1 MNSAAREG
9 WLERRETAEGLV
21 LSLDGR
27 WDMRCAERHEKELRQ
42 LTTSGGQALHIDFA
56 DLQSL
61 DTAGAWLVHRLAK
74 RLRSERI
81 AVAFDNLPAAHA
93 DILERLDQIDSH
105 VEIEPPRPNAI
116 AAITARVGKATI
128 YICAEILE
136 SIAFL
141 GLTVVTLVHALV
153 RPKHLRV
160 SAIFYH
166 MEQAGLNA
174 IPIIALIA
182 FLIGLVIAY
191 QGAIQLR
198 QFGAEI
204 FVVDMVAV
212 SVLRELAILL
222 TAIVVAGRSGSAFT
236 AQIGAMK
243 INEEVDA
250 MRTIGLDP
258 MQVLVMPRL
267 IALMIVLPLLG
278 FVADVMGLVGGG
290 VMSMIELGIS
300 PAQYIERLGQSF
312 APWSLGTGLVKVPV
326 FAAIIATT
334 SCYMDMK
341 VAGSSES
348 LGKLTTR
355 SVVHAI
361 FAVIVADALFSVF
374 FAYLGI

>member
-1 MNSAAREG
+1 VVARCG
-9 WLERRETAEGLV
+9 KGV
-21 LSLDGR
+21 
-27 WDMRCAERHEKELRQ
+27 
-42 LTTSGGQALHIDFA
+42 IDI
-56 DLQSL
+56 
-61 DTAGAWLVHRLAK
+61 GV
-74 RLRSERI
+74 
-81 AVAFDNLPAAHA
+81 
-93 DILERLDQIDSH
+93 
-105 VEIEPPRPNAI
+105 
-116 AAITARVGKATI
+116 
-128 YICAEILE
+128 EILE

-141 GLTVVTLVHALV
+141 GLTTVSLTRVVAQP
-153 RPKHLRV
+153 RQLRV
-160 SAIFYH
+160 PAIFYH

-204 FVVDMVAV
+204 FVVYMVAV
-212 SVLRELAILL
+212 SVLRELGILL

-236 AQIGAMK
+236 AQIGAIK

-258 MQVLVMPRL
+258 MQVLVVPRV

-278 FVADVMGLVGGG
+278 FVADVMGLIGGG

-300 PAQYIERLGQSF
+300 PAQFIDRLGQSF
-312 APWSLGTGLVKVPV
+312 APWTLGTGLVKAPV
-326 FAAIIATT
+326 FATIIATT
-334 SCYMDMK
+334 SCYMGMK
-341 VAGSSES
+341 VTGSSEN

-361 FAVIVADALFSVF
+361 FAVIVADAVFSIF
-374 FAYLGI
+374 FAYIGI

>member
-1 MNSAAREG
+1 M
-9 WLERRETAEGLV
+9 V
-21 LSLDGR
+21 LSLAGR
-27 WDMRCAERHEKELRQ
+27 WGMHAAQLHEKELRC
-42 LTTSGGQALHIDFA
+42 LTTSGGRALRIAFSA
-56 DLQSL
+56 LESL
-61 DTAGAWLVHRLAK
+61 DTASAWLFYRLAR
-74 RLRSERI
+74 RLRGDGVE
-81 AVAFDNLPAAHA
+81 VAFDNLQAAHA
-93 DILERLDQIDSH
+93 DLLDRLAKIDSH
-105 VEIEPPRPNAI
+105 VKIEPPRPNSLAAAVALIGKSMIDI
-116 AAITARVGKATI
+116 AV
-128 YICAEILE
+128 EIME

-141 GLTVVTLVHALV
+141 GLTVVCLMRAMV
-153 RPKHLRV
+153 RPKLLRV

-174 IPIIALIA
+174 IPIVALIA

-222 TAIVVAGRSGSAFT
+222 TAIVIAGRSGSAFT

-258 MQVLVMPRL
+258 MQVLVVPRL

-278 FVADVMGLVGGG
+278 FVADVMGLIGGG
-290 VMSMIELGIS
+290 VISMIELGIS
-300 PAQYIERLGQSF
+300 PAQYIDRLGQSF
-312 APWSLGTGLVKVPV
+312 APWSLGTGLVKAPF
-326 FAAIIATT
+326 FAAIIALT
-334 SCYMDMK
+334 SCYMGMK
-341 VAGSSES
+341 VTGSAES

-361 FAVIVADALFSVF
+361 FAVIVTDALFSIF
-374 FAYLGI
+374 FAYIGI

>member
-9 WLERRETAEGLV
+9 WLERRETADGLV
-21 LSLDGR
+21 LSLGGR

-42 LTTSGGQALHIDFA
+42 LTTSSGQNLRIDFA
-56 DLQSL
+56 ELQSL

-74 RLRSERI
+74 RLRGEGI

-93 DILERLDQIDSH
+93 DILERLAQIDSH

-116 AAITARVGKATI
+116 AAVVARIGKSAI
-128 YICAEILE
+128 DIVVEVLE

-141 GLTVVTLVHALV
+141 GLTVVSLTQALV
-153 RPKHLRV
+153 RPKQLRV
-160 SAIFYH
+160 PAIFYH

-243 INEEVDA
+243 INEEIDA

-258 MQVLVMPRL
+258 MQVLVVPRL

-290 VMSMIELGIS
+290 VMSMIELGVS

-312 APWSLGTGLVKVPV
+312 APWSLGTGLVKAPV

-334 SCYMDMK
+334 SCYMGMK
-341 VAGSSES
+341 VSGSSES

-374 FAYLGI
+374 FAYIGI